1 MAGGFP
7 VTRLAG
13 KTALITGGGT
23 GIGRACALL
32 FAREGAR
39 VAVAGR
45 SAEPLR
51 AVVAEIERAGG
62 QALAVT
68 CDVTQ
73 AEQVE
78 RAVRATAE
86 RFGALNVVVNNAG
99 VLALGS
105 VEQTPESEW
114 ARVLG
119 VNLTGTFL
127 VSRAALPELRKAGG
141 GSIVNI
147 GSLYGLIGLKNRA
160 AYAASKGGVTQ
171 LTRSMALD
179 HAHEGIRVNCVCP
192 AIVETEMIQQV
203 FASQPDPAALRRQ
216 RIEQIPLGRMGRPE
230 DVAQLALFL
239 ASDESS
245 WMTGAALPL
254 DGGLSAA

>member
-1 MAGGFP
+1 

-51 AVVAEIERAGG
+51 AVVAEIEGAGG

-73 AEQVE
+73 AQQVE
-78 RAVRATAE
+78 RAVRAAVE
-86 RFGALNVVVNNAG
+86 RFGALNVLVNNAG

-203 FASQPDPAALRRQ
+203 FANQPDPAALRRQ
-216 RIEQIPLGRMGRPE
+216 RIEQVPLGRMGRPE

-245 WMTGAALPL
+245 WMTGVALPL
-254 DGGLSAA
+254 DGGLSAG

>member
-1 MAGGFP
+1 

-62 QALAVT
+62 QALAAT

-73 AEQVE
+73 AQQVE
-78 RAVRATAE
+78 RAVRATVE
-86 RFGALNVVVNNAG
+86 RFGALNVLVNNAG

-147 GSLYGLIGLKNRA
+147 SSLYGLIGLKNRA

-203 FASQPDPAALRRQ
+203 FANQPDPAALRRQ

-239 ASDESS
+239 ASDESL

-254 DGGLSAA
+254 DGGLSAG